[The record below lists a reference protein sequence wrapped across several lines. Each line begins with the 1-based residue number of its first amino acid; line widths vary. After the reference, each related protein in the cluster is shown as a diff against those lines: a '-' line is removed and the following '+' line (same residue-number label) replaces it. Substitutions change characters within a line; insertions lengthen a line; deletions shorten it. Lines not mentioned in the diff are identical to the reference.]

1 MVLGLPRPSL
11 CAWFS
16 LTRLPTVAARKLF
29 MYHILKETALSFVF
43 CLLRAPV
50 DTSPVTE
57 GVTLFKHQ
65 LLLYSM
71 PRQDFFVPYLLP
83 SHVKYYPNSQNFPP
97 F

>member
-16 LTRLPTVAARKLF
+16 LARLPTEAARKLF
-29 MYHILKETALSFVF
+29 LYHFLKETALSFVF
-43 CLLRAPV
+43 WLLEPV
-50 DTSPVTE
+50 QV
-57 GVTLFKHQ
+57 
-65 LLLYSM
+65 